1 MSIFNILP
9 IVYFARGCLIF
20 YYMRNGAKN
29 HVDPEAI
36 EAVKKNLATIRKR
49 RGLTQIEL
57 GEKIGASQR
66 VITYYENEARN
77 ISWDAITTLAKALEV
92 PVKKLIDSKN
102 EEEFDEAPLS
112 KPLLKR
118 INLISK
124 LTQKGQKMIQDYI
137 DTVYKAERAG

>member
-1 MSIFNILP
+1 
-9 IVYFARGCLIF
+9 
-20 YYMRNGAKN
+20 MRNGAKS

-36 EAVKKNLATIRKR
+36 EAVKSNLATIRKK

-66 VITYYENEARN
+66 VITYYENEAKN

-92 PVKKLIDSKN
+92 PVKKLIDSKKDDGF
-102 EEEFDEAPLS
+102 EEAPLS

-118 INLISK
+118 ISMLSK
-124 LTQKGQKMIQDYI
+124 LTSKGQKMVQDYI